1 MKWWGLVRTAEG
13 GPLPPTPEGGPLLG
27 VSPKGLDTP
36 SNRNARVDT
45 PKPEGHEPP
54 SSKHHLCLSGGPNLP
69 SVMGEGE
76 TDQGQG
82 SRAWATLQKRASETR
97 PHHGPPGPAP
107 FTLPSRGEKARH
119 PPSVPRSSD
128 SDPCVPDRVS
138 TRTSPWATPPRGAG
152 TGYFWQ
158 LLCLAR
164 AAHCDSDSHSFPAP
178 LGTAGW
184 EEERLSFT
192 LTQLLREGFLS
203 LVQAL
208 RPALGSGGG
217 SERCWRR
224 ADPALGLPL
233 TLEFFNRHHLRRFGP
248 ELESFGGLGGGG
260 GSGGGARSLE
270 R

>member
-13 GPLPPTPEGGPLLG
+13 GPLPPTPEGGPLLD

-76 TDQGQG
+76 TDRGQG

-107 FTLPSRGEKARH
+107 FTLPSRGKKARH

-164 AAHCDSDSHSFPAP
+164 AAHCDSDSHS
-178 LGTAGW
+178 L
-184 EEERLSFT
+184 
-192 LTQLLREGFLS
+192 
-203 LVQAL
+203 
-208 RPALGSGGG
+208 PALG
-217 SERCWRR
+217 
-224 ADPALGLPL
+224 D
-233 TLEFFNRHHLRRFGP
+233 
-248 ELESFGGLGGGG
+248 GGLGGREAQFHLDPATPGG
-260 GSGGGARSLE
+260 FSELGTGPPSCTGVGRGERAVLE
-270 R
+270 EG

>member
-1 MKWWGLVRTAEG
+1 M
-13 GPLPPTPEGGPLLG
+13 TP
-27 VSPKGLDTP
+27 VSQIGCRPG
-36 SNRNARVDT
+36 
-45 PKPEGHEPP
+45 
-54 SSKHHLCLSGGPNLP
+54 
-69 SVMGEGE
+69 
-76 TDQGQG
+76 
-82 SRAWATLQKRASETR
+82 RA
-97 PHHGPPGPAP
+97 PGPHLPGELERAISGSCSAWP
-107 FTLPSRGEKARH
+107 VLPTVTLTHTRSR
-119 PPSVPRSSD
+119 
-128 SDPCVPDRVS
+128 
-138 TRTSPWATPPRGAG
+138 
-152 TGYFWQ
+152 
-158 LLCLAR
+158 
-164 AAHCDSDSHSFPAP
+164 P